1 MNLNIIPEININ
13 QEKEK
18 KVLLEKRKRYQ
29 VYTLLDHLLTNLS
42 YFDYFSS
49 DTFKVLI
56 YSKYLTEIAEKE
68 MIDTEMLLFPFFSS
82 ELNISSFLKD
92 SNLNEKEV
100 GLFISSLQKLKK
112 KNFNDKKNF
121 YFKKI
126 SDFVLGIEPVVIQK
140 KIKYSH
146 ETILFFE
153 KVSEN
158 AIYRFKTPVISPE
171 IFFITLM
178 EEKQTKAGKLIK
190 KFFKNET
197 EWYLLRYKLIKQLHS
212 QELNVRNEVK
222 KNEQYFAYLLKSS
235 LSEYEFTRLIET
247 KSLPFAVS
255 LFRNKII
262 SDLLSI
268 DLLDILSKEINQSIK
283 VTNKR
288 KYSS

>member
-1 MNLNIIPEININ
+1 MNLIRPNEIDLNQNKDQKII
-13 QEKEK
+13 
-18 KVLLEKRKRYQ
+18 LEKRKRYQ

-49 DTFKVLI
+49 DAFKVLI

-68 MIDTEMLLFPFFSS
+68 IIDTEMLLFPFFGS
-82 ELNISSFLKD
+82 ELNISSFLKN

-112 KNFNDKKNF
+112 KSLNDKKDF
-121 YFKKI
+121 YFKKF
-126 SDFVLGIEPVVIQK
+126 SDFIKGVKPLATKK

-146 ETILFFE
+146 EAILFFE

-158 AIYRFKTPVISPE
+158 AIYRFKTPIISPE

-178 EEKQTKAGKLIK
+178 EEKQTKGGKLIK

-247 KSLPFAVS
+247 NSLGFAVS
-255 LFRNKII
+255 LFRNTII
-262 SDLLSI
+262 SDLLSL
-268 DLLDILSKEINQSIK
+268 DLLDILYKEINQSIK

-288 KYSS
+288 RYSS

>member
-1 MNLNIIPEININ
+1 MNLNITSEISLN

-18 KVLLEKRKRYQ
+18 KILLEKRKRYQ

-56 YSKYLTEIAEKE
+56 YSKYLAEIAEKE
-68 MIDTEMLLFPFFSS
+68 IIDTEMLLIPFFGSD
-82 ELNISSFLKD
+82 LNISLFLKN
-92 SNLNEKEV
+92 SNLNESEI

-112 KNFNDKKNF
+112 KSLNDKKDF
-121 YFKKI
+121 YFKKFYNFI
-126 SDFVLGIEPVVIQK
+126 AGLESSSLQK

-146 ETILFFE
+146 EATLFFE

-178 EEKQTKAGKLIK
+178 EEKQTKGGKLIK
-190 KFFKNET
+190 KFIKTDT

-222 KNEQYFAYLLKSS
+222 KNEQYFAYLLKSY
-235 LSEYEFTRLIET
+235 LSEYEFSRLVET
-247 KSLPFAVS
+247 NSLSFAVS

-262 SDLLSI
+262 SDLLAF
-268 DLLDILSKEINQSIK
+268 DLLDILYKEVNQSIK
-283 VTNKR
+283 LTNKR
-288 KYSS
+288 RYSS

>member
-1 MNLNIIPEININ
+1 MILNIATEINLN
-13 QEKEK
+13 QEKEQ

-49 DTFKVLI
+49 DTFKILI

-68 MIDTEMLLFPFFSS
+68 IIDTEMLLMPFFSS

-112 KNFNDKKNF
+112 KTLTDKTDF

-126 SDFVLGIEPVVIQK
+126 YNFILGIEKISTQT

-146 ETILFFE
+146 EAVLFFE

-158 AIYRFKTPVISPE
+158 AIYRFKTPIISPE

-222 KNEQYFAYLLKSS
+222 KNEQYFAYLLKSH

-247 KSLPFAVS
+247 NSLAFAVS
-255 LFRNKII
+255 LFRNTIV
-262 SDLLSI
+262 SDLLSL
-268 DLLDILSKEINQSIK
+268 DLLDILYKEINQSIK

-288 KYSS
+288 RYSS